1 MDLRFYAV
9 FPVSSGLSFPIE
21 KQVFRERGDPQNK
34 EYKNQYSNQAAKWH
48 HEPFV
53 SHHHVIR
60 IHFSFALP
68 HRGGPPVMLVRRFP
82 RSGVHAATSSQ

>member
-60 IHFSFALP
+60 IHFSLSFRLS
-68 HRGGPPVMLVRRFP
+68 HILVKKYHF
-82 RSGVHAATSSQ
+82 HA